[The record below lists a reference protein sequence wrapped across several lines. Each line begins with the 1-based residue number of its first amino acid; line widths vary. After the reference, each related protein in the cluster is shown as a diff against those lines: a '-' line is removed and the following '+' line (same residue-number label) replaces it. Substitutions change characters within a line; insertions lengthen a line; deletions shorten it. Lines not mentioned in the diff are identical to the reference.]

1 MLYQLYHD
9 LFSGASFSDSARK
22 NQLFTQTQSAT
33 IQCAEKNQSLREA
46 FLGIHEYL
54 YYQRSRR
61 SKQSI
66 FIYPC
71 VFMIIMTVSFSYY
84 VANNVLNIYMF
95 DLWLQGKKLSF
106 FSSLFMLLYSG
117 SFARVIVFI
126 LIAIFGLRLLF
137 YGVSLI
143 KYGPVRRVI
152 DRIILH
158 IPIKRAIVL
167 RRESLYFFFLI
178 VVFVKSGSADSSV
191 YFSGELR
198 YSTLYFSWRIARGI

>member
-1 MLYQLYHD
+1 MADLLGSGLSLPASIEATIYKTKNFLYKLMLYQLYHD

-106 FSSLFMLLYSG
+106 FF
-117 SFARVIVFI
+117 FAVYVVV
-126 LIAIFGLRLLF
+126 LRLVCSSNRIYF
-137 YGVSLI
+137 NRYFWI
-143 KYGPVRRVI
+143 KA
-152 DRIILH
+152 IILWC
-158 IPIKRAIVL
+158 
-167 RRESLYFFFLI
+167 FFN
-178 VVFVKSGSADSSV
+178 
-191 YFSGELR
+191 
-198 YSTLYFSWRIARGI
+198 